1 MPKAARGY
9 YYAVRTGRKPG
20 IYKQWSECELQVKGF
35 PYARYKKFATE
46 AEANAFMSIGTKGP
60 ETDAGFDA
68 PAGKVNHTST
78 GSYIVDT
85 FPASTVGSSHNSN
98 QTLRDNEFRKLQS
111 RHKEKAVKKREQTPE
126 EGTSVVYTDGASAGN
141 GTAKAFAGV
150 GVYFGPND
158 PRNVSEPLEGKPT
171 NQRAEIMAVIRAIE
185 RCDDDHSVTTWRKK
199 WIEHGWT
206 TSTGAEV
213 KNKDLF
219 ERLFDLIDKRPGV
232 VEITHVQGHSGHAG
246 NEMADRFA
254 VQGAQMAA
262 RLKLE
267 H

>member
-1 MPKAARGY
+1 MPKAARGHF
-9 YYAVRTGRKPG
+9 YAVRTGRKPG

-35 PYARYKKFATE
+35 PNARYKKFMTE
-46 AEANAFMSIGTKGP
+46 AEANAFISMGAKEP
-60 ETDAGFDA
+60 EANVGLEAA
-68 PAGKVNHTST
+68 PGKARHTST
-78 GSYIVDT
+78 GSFIVDI
-85 FPASTVGSSHNSN
+85 FPSST
-98 QTLRDNEFRKLQS
+98 S
-111 RHKEKAVKKREQTPE
+111 RQEGIAIKKREQSPE

-158 PRNVSEPLEGKPT
+158 PRNVSEPLEGKAT

-185 RCDDDHSVTTWRKK
+185 RCDDEHCKLEIRTDSMYTKKAVTTWRKNWLIK
-199 WIEHGWT
+199 NWK
-206 TSTGAEV
+206 TSTGEEV
-213 KNKDLF
+213 KNRDLF
-219 ERLFDLIDKRPGV
+219 ERLFDLIDKRPGEV
-232 VEITHVQGHSGHAG
+232 QITHVPGHSGLAG

-267 H
+267 S